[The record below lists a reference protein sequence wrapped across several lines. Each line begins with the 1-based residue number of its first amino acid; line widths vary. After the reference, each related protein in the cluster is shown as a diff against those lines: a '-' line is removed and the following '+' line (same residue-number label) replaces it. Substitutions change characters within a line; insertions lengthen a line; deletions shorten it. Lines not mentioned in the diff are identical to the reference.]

1 MARRAGSLTDR
12 TIGGLL
18 WMLWGK
24 GAHALFHLGILA
36 VLARLLTPADF
47 GVVSAAL
54 VVIGFSLI
62 FSQIGLG
69 PALVQRP
76 VLEQR
81 HLDTAFVAT
90 MVFAALLGVSIAAG
104 APLVAGFFRSEA
116 LTPVLRWL
124 ALIFPLQGLAL
135 VAESTAKRDLRFRW
149 LANSDVV
156 TYALGYG
163 VVGITLALLG
173 FGLWALVVAEIAKVS
188 MRAIVL
194 IAGQRVRPRVAWDRA
209 AWRELMYFSGGF
221 TIARVANYLAGQGD
235 NLVVGR
241 ALGPVALGIY
251 GRAYQLM
258 AAPATGLGGMLD
270 SVLFPAMAKVQDD
283 KVRLAGAYRRGV
295 AMLAMVVMPLSAISY
310 LIAPEII
317 RVALGPS
324 WDAAVLPFRVLA
336 VGMLFRTS
344 YKLSD
349 SLSRATG
356 SVYRRAWRQI
366 VYAALVIGGAM
377 AGQRWGIGGVAVAV
391 VGALAVNFGLMA
403 QLSLQLTGMTWR
415 EFGRA
420 HVPGLALA
428 VVCTPAALGAVY
440 ALRPIAPAAVVAIG
454 VFGAAGAAALLF
466 IRVAPGPFL
475 GPDGAWMVETLR
487 AFARKRLA
495 RGKHAQA
502 GLGPVRT
509 AEPTS

>member
-1 MARRAGSLTDR
+1 MPRGAGGLTDR
-12 TIGGLL
+12 TVGGLL

-54 VVIGFSLI
+54 VVIGFSMI

-90 MVFAALLGVSIAAG
+90 MVFAAALGGAIAAG
-104 APLVAGFFRSEA
+104 APLVAAFFRSAEI
-116 LTPVLRWL
+116 TPVLRWL

-156 TYALGYG
+156 TYAIGYG
-163 VVGITLALLG
+163 VLGIALALLG
-173 FGLWALVVAEIAKVS
+173 IGVWALVVAEIAKVGL
-188 MRAIVL
+188 RAMVL
-194 IAGQRVRPRVAWDRA
+194 IAGQRVRPRLAWDAA

-221 TIARVANYLAGQGD
+221 TIARVANYLAVQGD

-241 ALGPVALGIY
+241 ALGPAALGVY

-270 SVLFPAMAKVQDD
+270 SVLFPAMARVQDD
-283 KVRLAGAYRRGV
+283 KQRLAGAYRRGV
-295 AMLAMVVMPLSAISY
+295 SMLSTIVVPLGAISFV
-310 LIAPEII
+310 IAPEII
-317 RVALGPS
+317 RIALGPS

-344 YKLSD
+344 YKISD

-366 VYAALVIGGAM
+366 VYAGLVIGGAM
-377 AGQRWGIGGVAVAV
+377 IGQRWGIGGVAAAV
-391 VGALAVNFGLMA
+391 VGALAVNFLLMA
-403 QLSLQLTGMTWR
+403 QLSLQLTGMTWGV
-415 EFGRA
+415 FARA
-420 HVPGLALA
+420 HLPGFALA
-428 VVCTPAALGAVY
+428 AVALPVALGVSY
-440 ALRPIAPAAVVAIG
+440 ALRPVAPAVVVALA
-454 VFGAAGAAALLF
+454 VFAAAGAVGLLF
-466 IRVAPGPFL
+466 IRLAPGSFL
-475 GPDGAWMVETLR
+475 GVDGVWMVETLR
-487 AFARKRLA
+487 GFTRKQLA
-495 RGKHAQA
+495 RRRPA
-502 GLGPVRT
+502 GPAAT
-509 AEPTS
+509 AAGAAEQLR

>member
-1 MARRAGSLTDR
+1 MPRGAGGLTDR
-12 TIGGLL
+12 TVGGLL

-54 VVIGFSLI
+54 VVIGFSMI

-90 MVFAALLGVSIAAG
+90 MVFAAALGGAIAAG
-104 APLVAGFFRSEA
+104 APLVAAFFRSAEIA
-116 LTPVLRWL
+116 PVLRWL

-149 LANSDVV
+149 MANSDVV

-163 VVGITLALLG
+163 VLGIALAL
-173 FGLWALVVAEIAKVS
+173 FGIGVWALVVAEIAKVGL
-188 MRAIVL
+188 RAMVL
-194 IAGQRVRPRVAWDRA
+194 IAGQRVRPRLAWDAA

-221 TIARVANYLAGQGD
+221 TIARVANYLAVQGD

-241 ALGPVALGIY
+241 ALGPAALGVY

-270 SVLFPAMAKVQDD
+270 SVLFPAMARVQDD
-283 KVRLAGAYRRGV
+283 KQRLAGAYRRGV
-295 AMLAMVVMPLSAISY
+295 SMLSTIVVPLGAVSFV
-310 LIAPEII
+310 IAPEII
-317 RVALGPS
+317 RIALGPS

-344 YKLSD
+344 YKISD

-366 VYAALVIGGAM
+366 ERGT
-377 AGQRWGIGGVAVAV
+377 R
-391 VGALAVNFGLMA
+391 
-403 QLSLQLTGMTWR
+403 
-415 EFGRA
+415 
-420 HVPGLALA
+420 
-428 VVCTPAALGAVY
+428 
-440 ALRPIAPAAVVAIG
+440 
-454 VFGAAGAAALLF
+454 
-466 IRVAPGPFL
+466 GP
-475 GPDGAWMVETLR
+475 R
-487 AFARKRLA
+487 
-495 RGKHAQA
+495 
-502 GLGPVRT
+502 
-509 AEPTS
+509 

>member
-1 MARRAGSLTDR
+1 MARKESLTDR
-12 TIGGLL
+12 TVGGLL

-54 VVIGFSLI
+54 VVIGFSMI

-69 PALVQRP
+69 PALVQRRE
-76 VLEQR
+76 LEQR
-81 HLDTAFVAT
+81 HLNTAFVAT
-90 MVFAALLGVSIAAG
+90 VAFAVAIGAAIALA
-104 APLVAGFFRSEA
+104 APLVASFFRSEA
-116 LTPVLRWL
+116 ITPVLRWL
-124 ALIFPLQGLAL
+124 ALVFPLQGLAL

-149 LANSDVV
+149 LANTDVT

-163 VVGITLALLG
+163 LLGIALALLG
-173 FGLWALVVAEIAKVS
+173 FGVWALVAGEIAKVAL
-188 MRAIVL
+188 RAGML
-194 IAGQRVRPRVAWDRA
+194 IHGQRVRPRISWDRA

-221 TIARVANYLAGQGD
+221 TIARVANYLAVQGD

-241 ALGPVALGIY
+241 ALGPAALGIY

-270 SVLFPAMAKVQDD
+270 TVLFPAMARVQDD
-283 KVRLAGAYRRGV
+283 KPRLAGAYRRGV
-295 AMLAMVVMPLSAISY
+295 SMLSTAVLPLSALSFI
-310 LIAPEII
+310 IAPEII
-317 RVALGPS
+317 RIALGPA
-324 WDAAVLPFRVLA
+324 WDAAVLPFRALA
-336 VGMLFRTS
+336 IGMLFRTS
-344 YKLSD
+344 YKMSD

-366 VYAALVIGGAM
+366 VYAALVIGGA
-377 AGQRWGIGGVAVAV
+377 AVGQQWGVTGVAVAV

-403 QLSLQLTGMTWR
+403 QLSLQLTGLTWR

-420 HVPGLALA
+420 HLPGLALTA
-428 VVCTPAALGAVY
+428 VCTPATIAASYV
-440 ALRPIAPAAVVAIG
+440 LRPIAAAPVVAG
-454 VFGAAGAAALLF
+454 GAVILAALAAMIA
-466 IRVAPGPFL
+466 IRLAPRAFL

-487 AFARKRLA
+487 NFARKRMA
-495 RGKHAQA
+495 RSPRSRVGIAA
-502 GLGPVRT
+502 PS
-509 AEPTS
+509 AEPAP